1 MEYLLLKMFL
11 DNLESQ
17 NVQAESDFREHL
29 VNQPILLMEDLRPK
43 EFKWLDQGYRSSLR
57 QSQNWNTYHLIYIW
71 GFLASQGPLND

>member
-29 VNQPILLMEDLRPK
+29 VNQPILLM
-43 EFKWLDQGYRSSLR
+43 
-57 QSQNWNTYHLIYIW
+57 
-71 GFLASQGPLND
+71 